1 MTEQE
6 SEPEYGTNWIFFIF
20 FVLIA
25 IGLVLLLGLV
35 FSHPASAYA
44 YVTQGMSVNQSE
56 YYDLSGIYGFSGE
69 LGWWKYWYNEG
80 SDDLAPDKIIDLNS
94 MNYHK
99 VYIDPAVWNLG
110 NWYQWD
116 GLDKSNH
123 GNTFVFRVV
132 KHNST
137 VPKVQVTAS
146 TGFVIGTTISPVVTS
161 PVTTPVPSP
170 VAAAVT
176 PVTIV
181 IPVSPTPAVT
191 AHFDKDQVIATQA
204 VATMPTMKK
213 ADVPIE
219 IPIFAVIGIS
229 CLWLFRR
236 TDGN

>member
-1 MTEQE
+1 MTDQ
-6 SEPEYGTNWIFFIF
+6 EYGTNWIFFIF
-20 FVLIA
+20 FMLIA
-25 IGLVLLLGLV
+25 IGLVLLLGIV

-44 YVTQGMSVNQSE
+44 YVTQGMSINQSE

-137 VPKVQVTAS
+137 AKPATTSKDFVT
-146 TGFVIGTTISPVVTS
+146 GTSVS
-161 PVTTPVPSP
+161 STPVIVPTVSQTP

-176 PVTIV
+176 PITIV
-181 IPVSPTPAVT
+181 IPASPTPEIT

-219 IPIFAVIGIS
+219 IPIFAVIGIA
-229 CLWLFRR
+229 CLWLFW
-236 TDGN
+236 GKE